1 MSPDVLPQE
10 ETEAALK
17 EILAAP
23 PFGQTDVTRDL
34 AQRLIDWYQGTIG
47 ELQLS
52 NPVLFWGLV
61 VALSLVLA
69 LLLWH
74 ITISVRA
81 VWRAVRGEQISDAA
95 GEDRGDRRDLGPAR
109 AALASGEYRRAV
121 ELAWAIA
128 TASLLSAGEEART
141 PRQQA
146 RVLDTRLP
154 PRLRPHLL
162 ELLRLHEDACYAGE
176 ATAAPQAEAAVARA
190 GSLTG
195 AEPDG

>member
-10 ETEAALK
+10 ETEAALE

-23 PFGQTDVTRDL
+23 PFGRTDVTRDL
-34 AQRLIDWYQGTIG
+34 VQRLVDWYQGTVG
-47 ELQLS
+47 ELQFS

-61 VALSLVLA
+61 LTLSLVLA

-74 ITISVRA
+74 ITTSVRA
-81 VWRAVRGEQISDAA
+81 VWRAVRGESVSDAA
-95 GEDRGDRRDLGPAR
+95 GEADDGRRDLGPAH
-109 AALASGEYRRAV
+109 AALVRGEYRRAV
-121 ELAWAIA
+121 ELAWSIA
-128 TASLLSAGEEART
+128 TASLLNAGEEART

-146 RVLDTRLP
+146 RVLDSRLATD
-154 PRLRPHLL
+154 LRPHLQ

-190 GSLTG
+190 GFLTG
-195 AEPDG
+195 TKHDG